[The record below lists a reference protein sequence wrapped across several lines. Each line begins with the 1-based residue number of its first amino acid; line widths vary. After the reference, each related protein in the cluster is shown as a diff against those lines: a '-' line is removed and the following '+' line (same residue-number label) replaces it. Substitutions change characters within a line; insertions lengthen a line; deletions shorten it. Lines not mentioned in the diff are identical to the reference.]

1 MRSNKW
7 IKGAMIL
14 GLSFFISVLLVKPIG
29 VSTQFSVLSG
39 IIYNSVDK
47 NLIAEDTSRESG
59 YKSTNAYLDKNDGA
73 LAEEIINPINYGFV
87 FVLAIPLGSYI
98 AYKTSKKNEF
108 NESEIHEDDLV
119 QENCSLEDKGF
130 LGKYFPFFLGGFL
143 LLFGA
148 RFAGGC
154 TSGHMMSGMMQSS
167 VSGYVFAG
175 VVFAVS
181 IPTAIITKKSSRK

>member
-1 MRSNKW
+1 MKNYKW

-29 VSTQFSVLSG
+29 VSTQFSVVSG
-39 IIYNSVDK
+39 MIYNAVDK
-47 NLIAEDTSRESG
+47 DLITENSSRESG
-59 YKSTNAYLDKNDGA
+59 YKSTNAYLDKDDGK
-73 LAEEIINPINYGFV
+73 LAEEVMNPINYGLL

-98 AYKTSKKNEF
+98 GYKTKKNNKF
-108 NESEIHEDDLV
+108 HDNLSY
-119 QENCSLEDKGF
+119 ENNKDEVVCSLENRSF
-130 LGKYFPFFLGGFL
+130 LQKYLPFFIGGFL

-148 RFAGGC
+148 RWAGGC

-175 VVFAVS
+175 VVFAVA
-181 IPTAIITKKSSRK
+181 IPTAIITKKLSEK

>member
-1 MRSNKW
+1 MRSNEW

-14 GLSFFISVLLVKPIG
+14 VLSFFVSVLLVKPIG

-47 NLIAEDTSRESG
+47 NLITEDTSRENG
-59 YKSTNAYLDKNDGA
+59 YKSTNAYLDKNEGA
-73 LAEEIINPINYGFV
+73 LAEEIMNLINYGFV

-98 AYKTSKKNEF
+98 AYKTSKRNEF
-108 NESEIHEDDLV
+108 NEDEIHENNLS

-130 LGKYFPFFLGGFL
+130 LGKYVPFFLGGFL

-154 TSGHMMSGMMQSS
+154 TSGRMMQSS

-175 VVFAVS
+175 VVFAVA
-181 IPTAIITKKSSRK
+181 IPTAIISKKLSRK

>member
-47 NLIAEDTSRESG
+47 NLITEDTSRKSG
-59 YKSTNAYLDKNDGA
+59 YKSTNDYLDKNDGA
-73 LAEEIINPINYGFV
+73 LAEEIMNPINYGFV
-87 FVLAIPLGSYI
+87 FVLSIPLGSYI
-98 AYKTSKKNEF
+98 AYKTSNKKEF
-108 NESEIHEDDLV
+108 YEDEIHENNLA

-130 LGKYFPFFLGGFL
+130 LGKYVPFFLGGFL

-148 RFAGGC
+148 RFASGC

-167 VSGYVFAG
+167 ISGYVFAG
-175 VVFAVS
+175 VVFTVA
-181 IPTAIITKKSSRK
+181 IPTAIITKKLS